1 MTTWADQEAIMLSGK
16 KISERQIAY
25 DFTHMWS
32 FPYMWIF
39 LICGLQEYRNL
50 KQMSMGQKTRQTNNQ
65 TLNDREHSDVTRGEA
80 GRETGE
86 TGDGDDGG
94 NLS

>member
-50 KQMSMGQKTRQTNNQ
+50 KQMSMG
-65 TLNDREHSDVTRGEA
+65 
-80 GRETGE
+80 
-86 TGDGDDGG
+86 
-94 NLS
+94 